1 MRAKAVCVILSF
13 KIAVLIS
20 KKFQVVDLIKK
31 AGNEIKFLVID
42 ERSDDVKAKNK
53 PYLFRIVQ
61 GKSGYGFYIWHDD
74 EGHYVEVFSTITL
87 IEI

>member
-1 MRAKAVCVILSF
+1 MFLKLDELILQ
-13 KIAVLIS
+13 I
-20 KKFQVVDLIKK
+20 FQVVDLIKK

-74 EGHYVEVFSTITL
+74 EGHYVEVFSIL
-87 IEI
+87 IYMNYSII

>member
-1 MRAKAVCVILSF
+1 MINLY
-13 KIAVLIS
+13 L

-74 EGHYVEVFSTITL
+74 EGHYVEVFSAIIFMKYSIVYFL
-87 IEI
+87 